1 MLTESQ
7 MEAEALERQFR
18 ALTRRLSLDESE
30 VRLLTHMPA
39 SEKSTGSPQIYRET
53 CMRLLLRLEALL
65 VALKGEDE
73 LVQWL
78 RCEELGQTPLAFLS
92 DGPDCM
98 RAMIL
103 AAQSSLRS
111 GQFRS

>member
-1 MLTESQ
+1 
-7 MEAEALERQFR
+7 
-18 ALTRRLSLDESE
+18 
-30 VRLLTHMPA
+30 
-39 SEKSTGSPQIYRET
+39 
-53 CMRLLLRLEALL
+53 MRLLLRLEALL

-92 DGPDCM
+92 NGPDCI

-111 GQFRS
+111 GGFRS